1 MLSLIR
7 NMSRKDSLNDFYVI
21 KLNVEDVFK
30 DIIGG
35 TKEFPKYTT
44 QIINI
49 ANQNAQGTRPD
60 VVGQMS
66 ELIHQ
71 CPEKTYNGWKEWYQA
86 NYPDAIKRA
95 TERVFPM
102 VENMREAMGLID
114 NEMVADWVEDLVIT
128 KTAEGLIIQEI
139 ILKYLAN
146 ENRVDYRLADPNEES
161 QNIDGYIGDIPVQIK
176 PSTYLAKKPTVR
188 ETIDIEMIYYKKT
201 SKYLTIYTN
210 LVE

>member
-1 MLSLIR
+1 MLYFTI
-7 NMSRKDSLNDFYVI
+7 NMSRNENLDDFFVI
-21 KLNVEDVFK
+21 KLDVEDTFK
-30 DIIGG
+30 NILGKTI
-35 TKEFPKYTT
+35 EFPKYTT

-71 CPEKTYNGWKEWYQA
+71 CPKKTYNGWKEWYQA

-95 TERVFPM
+95 TDRVFPM
-102 VENMREAMGLID
+102 VENMRKAMDLID
-114 NEMVADWVEDLVIT
+114 NEMVADWIEDLVIT

-146 ENRVDYRLADPNEES
+146 ENRVEYRLADPNEES

-176 PSTYLAKKPTVR
+176 PSTYLAKNPTVR
-188 ETIDIEMIYYKKT
+188 ETIEIEMIYYKKT
-201 SKYLTIYTN
+201 SKYLYIYTT